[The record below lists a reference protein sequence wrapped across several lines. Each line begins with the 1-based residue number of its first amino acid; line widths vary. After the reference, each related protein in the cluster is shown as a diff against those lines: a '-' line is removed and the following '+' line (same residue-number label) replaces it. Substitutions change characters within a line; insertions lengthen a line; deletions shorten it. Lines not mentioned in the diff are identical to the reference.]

1 MLGVKKSAILLFIID
16 GIIKKL
22 CLRRDNEAIIVVIP
36 RFLMLFQMFFNQGKP
51 YALTLQ
57 VFIVITMRL
66 LRTNSA
72 ITFGLD
78 N

>member
-1 MLGVKKSAILLFIID
+1 MLGVKKSAILLLIID

-22 CLRRDNEAIIVVIP
+22 CLRRFNVAIIVVIP
-36 RFLMLFQMFFNQGKP
+36 RFLILFRMFFNQGKP
-51 YALTLQ
+51 YALALQ
-57 VFIVITMRL
+57 VFMVITTLL